1 MIFSV
6 FPCILVTT
14 ETDVLGTIPTCSTL
28 SNYISAVHNNYFSTF
43 SSFSFS
49 RKFMNVL
56 TLSTEQDIEAF
67 VTFFRS
73 SFPDATFLTKMYNLE
88 KHVVPFLKIR
98 HFPLRYQ
105 FGWTRR
111 KEDIHKDFVQLASTF
126 SCVKVPLTPKNFFLL
141 QKSTSFP
148 DIIS

>member
-1 MIFSV
+1 M
-6 FPCILVTT
+6 
-14 ETDVLGTIPTCSTL
+14 LGTIPTCSTL

-88 KHVVPFLKIR
+88 KHVVPFLRIR
-98 HFPLRYQ
+98 HFPLRYISVSGEQ
-105 FGWTRR
+105 GE
-111 KEDIHKDFVQLASTF
+111 KKIHKDFVQLASTF
-126 SCVKVPLTPKNFFLL
+126 SCVKLSTMRLKKLL
-141 QKSTSFP
+141 A
-148 DIIS
+148 